1 TLIIRMP
8 FHHYVGIRI
17 LIKDPGKLHD
27 AFLGS
32 RGEFVRIKA
41 VQNTRLESQLNP
53 FANPLN
59 FGCLNGFQF
68 FGLLIHI
75 FTYGCTARTAYR
87 RDSDRSSRSVTA
99 FRTYEPTDRS
109 PCTSADGSAFASVA
123 PIGTTK

>member
-1 TLIIRMP
+1 SAIGMP

-32 RGEFVRIKA
+32 GGEFVRIKA

-53 FANPLN
+53 FADPLN

-68 FGLLIHI
+68 FVLLIHI
-75 FTYGCTARTAYR
+75 FTYGCSAGTVSRCAY
-87 RDSDRSSRSVTA
+87 DRSSRSVTA
-99 FRTYEPTDRS
+99 CRIYEPVDRS
-109 PCTSADGSAFASVA
+109 PSASADGSAFASVA
-123 PIGTTK
+123 TIGTSK